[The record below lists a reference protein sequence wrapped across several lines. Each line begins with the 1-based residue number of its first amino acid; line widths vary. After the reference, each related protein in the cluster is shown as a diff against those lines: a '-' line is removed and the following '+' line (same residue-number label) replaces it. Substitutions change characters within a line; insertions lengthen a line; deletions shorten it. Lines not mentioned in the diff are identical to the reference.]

1 MNEQER
7 QRLLDRIRRPSG
19 TIGKKMPDELTI
31 LGTTVDLNAF
41 VFECKRLDTIPE
53 DERERVEEMKMELKR
68 ERLERKHRVAR
79 DDISFEEG
87 ERLVESIIGIDRA
100 HNALAG
106 LDTPSI
112 EEEMRQKKL
121 DDARELLT
129 LIRQGL

>member
-7 QRLLDRIRRPSG
+7 RRLLDRLRRPSG
-19 TIGKKMPDELTI
+19 TVGKKMPDELT
-31 LGTTVDLNAF
+31 LGGTTIDLNAF

-53 DERERVEEMKMELKR
+53 DERERIEEMKTELKR
-68 ERLERKHRVAR
+68 ERLERKQRIAR

-87 ERLVESIIGIDRA
+87 ERLVESVIGIDRA

-106 LDTPSI
+106 LDAPSI
-112 EEEMRQKKL
+112 EEEMRRKKL

-129 LIRQGL
+129 LIRRGL